1 MTAFALALVLVA
13 AVLHATWNLY
23 AKRTGGG
30 LPFVWIAGVV
40 SLAIWTP
47 PAVVYWWQHPSAISG
62 KGAVFILVS
71 GVLHCGYS
79 IFLQRAYRAGDFTL
93 VYPLA
98 RGTGPLISS
107 LCAIAFLGERPTPLA
122 LAGGALI
129 IGSIFFLTGGARLW
143 QGHPNAKAIAYGTGC
158 GVFIAAYTVVDQQGV
173 TVAMVAPLL
182 LDWGGNVART
192 VLFAPL
198 ALRRRAELVS
208 VWRDHKPACFAVGLL
223 GPLAYIL
230 VLWALTF
237 TPLTHI
243 APTREV
249 SILIGAFIGA
259 RIFKEADGRRRIWA
273 ALAMAVG
280 VIALALG

>member
-40 SLAIWTP
+40 SLGLWTP
-47 PAVVYWWQHPSAISG
+47 PAVVYWWQHPDAING
-62 KGAVFILVS
+62 RGLVFIVVS

-107 LCAIAFLGERPTPLA
+107 LCAIAFLGERPSPLA

-182 LDWGGNVART
+182 LDWGGNVTRT

-230 VLWALTF
+230 VLWAPTF

-243 APTREV
+243 APTRE
-249 SILIGAFIGA
+249 
-259 RIFKEADGRRRIWA
+259 EAS
-273 ALAMAVG
+273 
-280 VIALALG
+280 

>member
-1 MTAFALALVLVA
+1 MTLFALALVLVA
-13 AVLHATWNLY
+13 AVLHATWNMY
-23 AKRTGGG
+23 AKRAGGG
-30 LPFVWIAGVV
+30 LPFVWVSGVV
-40 SLAIWTP
+40 SLILWTP
-47 PAVVYWWQHPSAISG
+47 LAAVYWWRHPDAINRLG
-62 KGAVFILVS
+62 LLFIVAS

-129 IGSIFFLTGGARLW
+129 IGSIFYLTGGPRLW
-143 QGHPNAKAIAYGTGC
+143 QGHAQGKAIGYGLGC
-158 GVFIAAYTVVDQQGV
+158 GVFIASYTVVDQQGV
-173 TVAMVAPLL
+173 TLALVPPLL

-192 VLFAPL
+192 ALFAPL
-198 ALRRRAELVS
+198 ALRRRAELAD
-208 VWRDHKPACFAVGLL
+208 VWRKHKDACLAVAVL

-237 TPLTHI
+237 TPLTYI
-243 APTREV
+243 APVREV
-249 SILIGAFIGA
+249 SILFGAFIGA
-259 RIFKEADGRRRIWA
+259 RLFKEVDGRRRVWA
-273 ALAMAVG
+273 ALVMAAG
-280 VIALALG
+280 VIALAVG